1 MWSTSQSNH
10 DGSRSCGERSGGAPA
25 VGRHRAVARGR
36 DRHDDART
44 PAHRPHDLDAA
55 RAQRARHELARV
67 VVASLPDEPRLPAER
82 LRPGRHV
89 RRLAARR
96 RARLRNLVVSRDE
109 LGVEPDDHVEEEIA
123 EGRQPHA
130 A

>member
-1 MWSTSQSNH
+1 MSVAVSRRLEKTTFGGLTSSLLAVSTTSLPVKATF
-10 DGSRSCGERSGGAPA
+10 D
-25 VGRHRAVARGR
+25 
-36 DRHDDART
+36 
-44 PAHRPHDLDAA
+44 
-55 RAQRARHELARV
+55 
-67 VVASLPDEPRLPAER
+67 VVASLPDESRLPAER

-96 RARLRNLVVSRDE
+96 RALLRNLVVSRDE